1 MWLMNRLSIFRKS
14 SGSVFRYRKRR
25 DSVAEIIERKPAAA
39 RLQLTHKMDR
49 VGQSG
54 DRGRLSDLEA
64 QRRGAGARATARPPV
79 EQPVVNNRHAVVGE
93 HNILDLIK
101 NDLQVFVALC
111 VRSARQRPRLI
122 AISRIDL
129 TMPRRSSSTAS

>member
-1 MWLMNRLSIFRKS
+1 MWLMNRPSIFRNS

-54 DRGRLSDLEA
+54 DRGRLSDVEA
-64 QRRGAGARATARPPV
+64 QRRGAGATARPPV
-79 EQPVVNNRHAVVGE
+79 ERPAVNNRHAVVGE

-101 NDLQVFVALC
+101 N
-111 VRSARQRPRLI
+111 
-122 AISRIDL
+122 
-129 TMPRRSSSTAS
+129 